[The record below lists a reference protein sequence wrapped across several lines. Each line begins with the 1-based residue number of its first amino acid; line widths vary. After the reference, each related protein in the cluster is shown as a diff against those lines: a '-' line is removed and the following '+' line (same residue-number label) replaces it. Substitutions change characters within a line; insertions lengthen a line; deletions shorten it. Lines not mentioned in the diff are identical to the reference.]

1 MGAGLSFSYR
11 TWAQSWG
18 NSWGDSW
25 GVGVTATQPGGG
37 TSKRDK
43 RKRKKPR
50 YYSDDQPLIP
60 VKPEV
65 LVEIEA
71 RAAEAT
77 RAEMARRLTEQTDDD
92 ALAISLIMAALK

>member
-1 MGAGLSFSYR
+1 ME
-11 TWAQSWG
+11 
-18 NSWGDSW
+18 
-25 GVGVTATQPGGG
+25 TAFQQDAFQIDALAFQILVAASIATGGG

-60 VKPEV
+60 VKPDV
-65 LVEIEA
+65 LIEIEA
-71 RAAEAT
+71 KAAEAT
-77 RAEMARRLTEQTDDD
+77 RAEMARRITEQTDDD